1 MKRKLHLAATL
12 LTAFS
17 TQLGFSQI
25 SGDHAFMIG
34 DYVEIGINGEGY
46 EGAPLD
52 DAIPT
57 HYRGFAEKLG
67 FIANPAEDGWVEYN
81 GDFYMPGTPENGFG
95 ITYTKSSGDTVS
107 FGNNAA
113 WLYEIPGAI
122 TDYIESDDSV
132 SVIWVGLTPDSLQ
145 MTVRYDL
152 QKDQHYYSTTISLLN
167 IGSESFTDIYYY
179 RNLDPD
185 VNQDIS
191 WGFST
196 DNAIESQSGMADDSV
211 RVVASQDEAWL
222 AEMIFHAYGADWRGY
237 VGGFYNRD
245 GQKLWNGV
253 DVFTL
258 EGFEGYGDYSAGIVY
273 NVASL
278 PPGRS
283 GSESFGFATAF
294 KRGIVFET
302 EPGDTESIQENEI
315 AFDIY
320 PNPTEN
326 DFLNITINDFYTYEI
341 LDLKGSVV
349 LTGFGNGNGTI
360 DLSTLDKGVYLLNLT
375 QNASTVA
382 ERVVLK

>member
-17 TQLGFSQI
+17 IQLGFSQM

-34 DYVEIGINGEGY
+34 DYVEIGINAEGY

-52 DAIPT
+52 VAIPT

-132 SVIWVGLTPDSLQ
+132 SVVWVGLTPDSLQ

-191 WGFST
+191 WGYGT

-222 AEMIFHAYGADWRGY
+222 AEMIFHAYGPDWRGY

-253 DVFTL
+253 DVNTL

-315 AFDIY
+315 EFAIY
-320 PNPTEN
+320 PNPTEG
-326 DFLNITINDFYTYEI
+326 DFFTIEIAGQFTYRLI
-341 LDLKGSVV
+341 DVKGSVI
-349 LTGFGNGNGTI
+349 LNGQGNGLTKVDVSTI
-360 DLSTLDKGVYLLNLT
+360 ESGSYFIELTQEGAMTTSTLIIK
-375 QNASTVA
+375 
-382 ERVVLK
+382 